1 MTPNTAVAA
10 TTACRSAKRAGR
22 PRSSARVRANVKSI
36 RSSFVQDQS
45 CTKLVVWQIVC
56 MKITSPAFAHNESI
70 PATYTC
76 DGEDISPPLQLSNVP
91 SEAKSLVLVMDDPDA
106 PGGTWDHWVIFNIPP
121 GTTAIPAGEE
131 PPGVHGTGTTN
142 NTNYHGPCP
151 PDTEHRYF
159 FKFMALDIT
168 LTLPPGARKTA
179 VEQAMQ
185 GHIMARAELV
195 GRYERKQ

>member
-1 MTPNTAVAA
+1 
-10 TTACRSAKRAGR
+10 
-22 PRSSARVRANVKSI
+22 
-36 RSSFVQDQS
+36 
-45 CTKLVVWQIVC
+45 
-56 MKITSPAFAHNESI
+56 MKITSPAFTHNESI

-76 DGEDISPPLQLSNVP
+76 DGEDISPPLQVSDVP

-121 GTTAIPAGEE
+121 DTTAIPAGEE

-159 FKFMALDIT
+159 FKLMALDIT

-195 GRYERKQ
+195 GRYERQP